1 MLPFAEAIDGRLGLG
16 WCPKHPTAHIPP
28 TLIPVPQITMEARGP
43 AAGSRVGT
51 FGRMRAGI
59 EIAADSIRSAVMD
72 RHLLWFSCF
81 AALVMLAI
89 IAGETMIILNSGNE
103 SALPFL
109 LALPPWTGLHL
120 LDIRI
125 FLLQLVCLSGLTFI
139 MAALIQ
145 YRFCKGSGK
154 ILTIRDAF
162 SAVST
167 HTITLASLSLL
178 MSLVGTVLYALVT
191 QSLVFGKIGA
201 GISTT
206 LFYLPYAYYFPNL
219 FDSAIWFS
227 AILMAV
233 AIIEF
238 LVVMYVVP
246 SVVLGN
252 RDLVSAFRRS
262 WTCIGKTWRE
272 MLGCTIVFGSIAL
285 GVMLIALAIG
295 QSPLLLNH
303 DYDFFL
309 QISRGKILMTAACYG
324 FVLTCGILAALGST
338 VFGVAVTRLYAV
350 FTETSD
356 SA

>member
-1 MLPFAEAIDGRLGLG
+1 MHWLPSPRFSGRL
-16 WCPKHPTAHIPP
+16 CQ
-28 TLIPVPQITMEARGP
+28 V
-43 AAGSRVGT
+43 SR
-51 FGRMRAGI
+51 
-59 EIAADSIRSAVMD
+59 
-72 RHLLWFSCF
+72 
-81 AALVMLAI
+81 
-89 IAGETMIILNSGNE
+89 
-103 SALPFL
+103 
-109 LALPPWTGLHL
+109 
-120 LDIRI
+120 
-125 FLLQLVCLSGLTFI
+125 
-139 MAALIQ
+139 
-145 YRFCKGSGK
+145 
-154 ILTIRDAF
+154 
-162 SAVST
+162 
-167 HTITLASLSLL
+167 
-178 MSLVGTVLYALVT
+178 
-191 QSLVFGKIGA
+191 
-201 GISTT
+201 TT

-324 FVLTCGILAALGST
+324 FVLACGILA
-338 VFGVAVTRLYAV
+338 TRWVNGFWSRRYPPLCSIHRN
-350 FTETSD
+350 T
-356 SA
+356 

>member
-16 WCPKHPTAHIPP
+16 WCPKHPAAHIQP

-59 EIAADSIRSAVMD
+59 EIAADSIRSAVLD

-89 IAGETMIILNSGNE
+89 IAGETLIILNSSDN
-103 SALPFL
+103 ALPFL

-191 QSLVFGKIGA
+191 QSQVFGKIVS

-238 LVVMYVVP
+238 LVVMYVMP

-252 RDLVSAFRRS
+252 RDLVSAFS
-262 WTCIGKTWRE
+262 QTWTCIGKTWRE

-285 GVMLIALAIG
+285 GVMLIALVIG

-309 QISRGKILMTAACYG
+309 QISRGKILMTTVCYG
-324 FVLTCGILAALGST
+324 FVLACGILATLGST

-350 FTETSD
+350 FTETRD
-356 SA
+356 PA